1 MASRK
6 PAMAEKRL
14 VKLVEKILRNPKDVD
29 FDDLRRLL
37 EGFGYTCRAPS
48 SGSSH
53 YTFRKSGCPHIITV
67 PKDKPV
73 NKTYVKQVIKLLDL
87 EDWYENQNN

>member
-1 MASRK
+1 MAD
-6 PAMAEKRL
+6 KRL

-37 EGFGYTCRAPS
+37 EGFGYECRQPRG
-48 SGSSH
+48 GSSH
-53 YTFRKSGCPHIITV
+53 YIFRKPGRAPITV

-73 NKTYVKQVIKLLDL
+73 NKTYVKQVIKLLNL
-87 EDWYENQNN
+87 EEWHEEQNH